1 MIEVRILFETQRA
14 WSMYYECMGNGDL
27 GLESIALGNYRVL
40 CQLSEGKMI
49 VCICCLLYTSRCV

>member
-49 VCICCLLYTSRCV
+49 VCICY